1 MKQQIALALEMSLYY
16 ANPPEVAETKTTEEI
31 SPYNGPDHEIDS
43 DRGPGEFEDDES
55 QEAVKLSQ
63 R

>member
-1 MKQQIALALEMSLYY
+1 MSLYY

-43 DRGPGEFEDDES
+43 DCGLGEFEDDES